1 MKLNKTEIIL
11 FIIFLILMF
20 LCFILNQKDVGYV
33 FVFLIIFI
41 ITPKGSLKSATPIK
55 LEFYPIEPDIF
66 DLITEAPEWIK
77 ADLNIHEIKISQISL
92 YLQLT
97 LRDSLTLTNPFNEN
111 KKVSVSN
118 LEKFK
123 KYTKLGYYGFTTID
137 NSLESKYRTLLLFF
151 ELLQK
156 CKFISNPS
164 NATLDKII
172 PDLKIDTLPFSLSEE
187 DDEEINI
194 HQNDTIQEYLDT
206 TTYKTDIQNK
216 YFSIT
221 IKYPEFN
228 ESESWSFWEIQR
240 ADFSNS
246 GCEEIF
252 VLCHYHSAGTLN
264 FYYPM
269 LVRHIAGRYDTI
281 DIKYSSSFI
290 EKIVNF
296 IMFDLFRYR
305 LRMSIKIEKFKTHI
319 KQKYL
324 YGFLKK

>member
-11 FIIFLILMF
+11 LIIFLILMV
-20 LCFILNQKDVGYV
+20 LCFMLNLEDIGCV
-33 FVFLIIFI
+33 FVFLIIFVMV
-41 ITPKGSLKSATPIK
+41 PKGSLKSANPLK

-66 DLITEAPEWIK
+66 NLITEAPEWIK
-77 ADLNIHEIKISQISL
+77 TDLNIHEINISQIPL

-97 LRDSLTLTNPFNEN
+97 LRDSLTLTAPFNEN

-123 KYTKLGYYGFTTID
+123 KYTKLGYYGLTTID

-156 CKFISNPS
+156 CKSISNPS
-164 NATLDKII
+164 NDTLDKII
-172 PDLKIDTLPFSLSEE
+172 PTFKIDILPFSLSVD
-187 DDEEINI
+187 DDEISI

-206 TTYKTDIQNK
+206 TTYETDIQNK

-221 IKYPEFN
+221 RKYPEFN
-228 ESESWSFWEIQR
+228 ESEFWSFWEIQR

-252 VLCHYHSAGTLN
+252 VLCYYHSAGTLN

-269 LVRHIAGRYDTI
+269 LIRHIAGRYDTI
-281 DIKYSSSFI
+281 DIKYSSSLI
-290 EKIVNF
+290 EKIVTF
-296 IMFDLFRYR
+296 ITYYLLRYR
-305 LRMSIKIEKFKTHI
+305 LHLSAKIEKLKIHI
-319 KQKYL
+319 KQVFNSKV
-324 YGFLKK
+324 LKK

>member
-11 FIIFLILMF
+11 LIIFLILMV
-20 LCFILNQKDVGYV
+20 LCFMLNLEDIGCV
-33 FVFLIIFI
+33 FVFLIIFVMV
-41 ITPKGSLKSATPIK
+41 PKGSLKSANPLN

-66 DLITEAPEWIK
+66 DLITETPEWIK
-77 ADLNIHEIKISQISL
+77 TDLNIHEIKISQIPL

-97 LRDSLTLTNPFNEN
+97 LRDSLTLTAPFNEN

-137 NSLESKYRTLLLFF
+137 NSLESKYGTLLLFF

-156 CKFISNPS
+156 CKFISNHF
-164 NATLDKII
+164 NDTLDKII
-172 PDLKIDTLPFSLSEE
+172 PTLKANELPNLLNDQ
-187 DDEEINI
+187 DDEEII
-194 HQNDTIQEYLDT
+194 THKDDTIQEYLNT
-206 TTYKTDIQNK
+206 TIYETDIQNK

-221 IKYPEFN
+221 RKYPEFN

-269 LVRHIAGRYDTI
+269 LIRHIAGIYDTI
-281 DIKYSSSFI
+281 DIKYSSSLI
-290 EKIVNF
+290 EKIVTF
-296 IMFDLFRYR
+296 ITYYLLRYR
-305 LRMSIKIEKFKTHI
+305 LHLSAKIEKLKIHI
-319 KQKYL
+319 KQVFNSKV
-324 YGFLKK
+324 FKK